1 MATFE
6 ELEQLKNKKVVGHIA
21 RMHKSHQI
29 KQMEKQI
36 MTDLMLTKE
45 AFEEYALRLR
55 IERAKEFGMTL
66 EQWDNAIA
74 NGSVVQTLNHNTPP
88 SNNTQHEA

>member
-1 MATFE
+1 MVSFE

-29 KQMEKQI
+29 KLMEKQI

-45 AFEEYALRLR
+45 AFEQYARNLR
-55 IERAKEFGMTL
+55 EQRAKEFGMTL
-66 EQWDNAIA
+66 EEWDAAIA
-74 NGSVVQTLNHNTPP
+74 NGDVVQTPNSNTPT
-88 SNNTQHEA
+88 SNNPV

>member
-1 MATFE
+1 MATFDD
-6 ELEQLKNKKVVGHIA
+6 LEQLKNKKVVGHIA

-29 KQMEKQI
+29 KLMEKQI

-45 AFEEYALRLR
+45 AFEQYARKLR
-55 IERAKEFGMTL
+55 EDRAKEFGMTL
-66 EQWDNAIA
+66 EQWDAAIA
-74 NGSVVQTLNHNTPP
+74 NGSVVQTPNPNTQ

>member
-1 MATFE
+1 MVTFE

-45 AFEEYALRLR
+45 AFEQYARKLR
-55 IERAKEFGMTL
+55 EDRAKEFGMTL
-66 EQWDNAIA
+66 EQWDSAIL
-74 NGSVVQTLNHNTPP
+74 NQDVVQKI
-88 SNNTQHEA
+88 HEHISGSME

>member
-1 MATFE
+1 MASFE

-29 KQMEKQI
+29 KLMEKQI
-36 MTDLMLTKE
+36 ITDLMLTKE
-45 AFEEYALRLR
+45 AFEQYARKLR
-55 IERAKEFGMTL
+55 EDRAKEFGMTL
-66 EQWDNAIA
+66 EQWDAAIA
-74 NGSVVQTLNHNTPP
+74 NGSVVQTPNSNTPT

>member
-1 MATFE
+1 MATFDD
-6 ELEQLKNKKVVGHIA
+6 LEQLKNKKVVGHIA

-29 KQMEKQI
+29 KLMEKQI

-45 AFEEYALRLR
+45 AFEQYARKLR
-55 IERAKEFGMTL
+55 EDRAKEFGMTL
-66 EQWDNAIA
+66 EQWDNAITS
-74 NGSVVQTLNHNTPP
+74 GSVVQTPNHNTPP

>member
-1 MATFE
+1 MATFDD
-6 ELEQLKNKKVVGHIA
+6 LEQLKNKKVVGHIA

-36 MTDLMLTKE
+36 ITDLMLTKE

-55 IERAKEFGMTL
+55 IERAKEHGMTL
-66 EQWDNAIA
+66 EQWDAAIA
-74 NGSVVQTLNHNTPP
+74 NGSVVQTLNPNTPP